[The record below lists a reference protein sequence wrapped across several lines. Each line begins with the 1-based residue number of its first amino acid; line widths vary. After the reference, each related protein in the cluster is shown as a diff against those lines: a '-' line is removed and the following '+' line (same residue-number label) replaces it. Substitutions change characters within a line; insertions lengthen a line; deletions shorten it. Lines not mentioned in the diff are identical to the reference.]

1 MILQDGL
8 YEQVVNNE
16 IRDELIDT
24 DKHKEL
30 VGIDHAEAP
39 KVLAKY
45 VSEVIESGLKNLI
58 DRGGSIDD
66 QVRLTNQI
74 ISTVSKATEDPEY
87 EKLQVTEEAEQLLAL
102 FDNQNNIWALDGRSQ
117 VARPETSIAQSS
129 LFTGAVHEPQM
140 YSELKREIISCDQI
154 DMLVSFIKW
163 SGLRLVMDELIMI
176 TIQPQIYHALFTA
189 GGAGGEIQ
197 MWN

>member
-1 MILQDGL
+1 MILQEGL

-30 VGIDHAEAP
+30 AGIDHAEAP

-74 ISTVSKATEDPEY
+74 ISTVTKATEDPEY

-102 FDNQNNIWALDGRSQ
+102 FDNQNNIWALDGKSQ

-129 LFTGAVHEPQM
+129 L
-140 YSELKREIISCDQI
+140 C
-154 DMLVSFIKW
+154 
-163 SGLRLVMDELIMI
+163 
-176 TIQPQIYHALFTA
+176 
-189 GGAGGEIQ
+189 
-197 MWN
+197 

>member
-30 VGIDHAEAP
+30 ADIDHAEAL

-74 ISTVSKATEDPEY
+74 ISTVTKATEDPEY
-87 EKLQVTEEAEQLLAL
+87 PKTVFLHKSLPAADTE
-102 FDNQNNIWALDGRSQ
+102 
-117 VARPETSIAQSS
+117 VVYPSS
-129 LFTGAVHEPQM
+129 L
-140 YSELKREIISCDQI
+140 
-154 DMLVSFIKW
+154 
-163 SGLRLVMDELIMI
+163 
-176 TIQPQIYHALFTA
+176 
-189 GGAGGEIQ
+189 
-197 MWN
+197 